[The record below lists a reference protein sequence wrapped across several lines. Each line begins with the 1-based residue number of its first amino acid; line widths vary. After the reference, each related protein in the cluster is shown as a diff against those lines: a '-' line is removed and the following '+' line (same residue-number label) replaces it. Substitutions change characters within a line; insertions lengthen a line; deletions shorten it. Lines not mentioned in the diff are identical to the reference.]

1 MKNIVKISLL
11 LMGLFLSQLSFAQK
25 MEEGLPEDLP
35 QSKIMFLAYEMLDPA
50 RAQLRK
56 PLMRYYE
63 KCNEQAVKANEKLK
77 AAASEYP
84 YEHIIIT
91 RAELIEKTY
100 PKGYKYVM
108 NCDLMD
114 AQNNGEIVYAPNTKF
129 YSPLYIL
136 NIETGERYEL
146 MMLAQAGVYSFE
158 KIMNTLNKKI
168 KKQFN

>member
-1 MKNIVKISLL
+1 MRSIIKISLL
-11 LMGLFLSQLSFAQK
+11 LMSLILSQLAFAQK
-25 MEEGLPEDLP
+25 MEKGLPEDLP

-50 RAQLRK
+50 RAQLSK

-63 KCNEQAVKANEKLK
+63 KCNKQAVKANEKLK
-77 AAASEYP
+77 AGASEYP

-114 AQNNGEIVYAPNTKF
+114 AHNNGEIVYAPNTRF
-129 YSPLYIL
+129 VSPLYIL

-146 MMLAQAGVYSFE
+146 KMIGQTYVYSYD
-158 KIMNTLNKKI
+158 KIMNLLNKKV
-168 KKQFN
+168 KKNFN